1 MEAILERPNYEC
13 LLFGVFPAFKN
24 PEKLLLH
31 LFLHLVVQSN
41 NDVFCISFSDLDDT
55 LYPFSAGI
63 NLACRKN
70 IQGG

>member
-1 MEAILERPNYEC
+1 MKDQTMSACC
-13 LLFGVFPAFKN
+13 LVCS
-24 PEKLLLH
+24 LLLKIQRNLLLR

-41 NDVFCISFSDLDDT
+41 NDVFRISFSDLDDT
-55 LYPFSAGI
+55 LYPLSTGI